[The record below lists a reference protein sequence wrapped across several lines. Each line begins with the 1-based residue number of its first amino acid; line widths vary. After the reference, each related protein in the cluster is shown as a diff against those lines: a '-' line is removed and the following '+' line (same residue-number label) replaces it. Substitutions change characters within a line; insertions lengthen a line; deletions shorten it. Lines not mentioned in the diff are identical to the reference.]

1 MVQGRSHLHMLGGE
15 GGEESGKWVE
25 IQRTQR
31 KVTLGRGRGDPGKGS
46 GGPQAYHYYQGS
58 SPWDLRRF

>member
-1 MVQGRSHLHMLGGE
+1 MLGGE